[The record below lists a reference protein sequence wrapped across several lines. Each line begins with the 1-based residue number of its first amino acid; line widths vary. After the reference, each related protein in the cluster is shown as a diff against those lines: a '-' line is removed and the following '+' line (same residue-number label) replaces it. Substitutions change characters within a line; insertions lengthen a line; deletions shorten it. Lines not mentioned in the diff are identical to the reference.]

1 MEWKLLTRTCGAT
14 RWCGTIWKGK
24 KALNLILANTSS
36 REVLAGTSDVKRQE
50 PGCILKEKN
59 WQPPRTWLEE
69 SISCLSDK
77 KLGWVWHRR
86 SKADLVLAAKWPRS
100 LLASF
105 WWGHVVWTRSK
116 DVFAHSQHGDVQCGA
131 LHGAGTVWPST
142 WCELCLLSALEG
154 TIGCINDEYEEAPSR
169 SLANLQLSAGHISEQ
184 VLDGEAYILVGGW
197 WCLYC
202 ILVQASFDTGFLG
215 QCLLSQELLRP
226 TDIFKLNKHAQWM
239 LSSRIQET
247 SSNSEAKRW
256 ACFYIWPARGC
267 VVSVKKNRR
276 CLW

>member
-36 REVLAGTSDVKRQE
+36 REVLAGTSDVERQE

-105 WWGHVVWTRSK
+105 WWGHLVWTRSK
-116 DVFAHSQHGDVQCGA
+116 DVFAPEALQDYTVSMPTCSVVLSMVLVLSGQPLDVSSA
-131 LHGAGTVWPST
+131 YFLHWR
-142 WCELCLLSALEG
+142 E
-154 TIGCINDEYEEAPSR
+154 
-169 SLANLQLSAGHISEQ
+169 QLD
-184 VLDGEAYILVGGW
+184 V
-197 WCLYC
+197 
-202 ILVQASFDTGFLG
+202 
-215 QCLLSQELLRP
+215 
-226 TDIFKLNKHAQWM
+226 
-239 LSSRIQET
+239 
-247 SSNSEAKRW
+247 
-256 ACFYIWPARGC
+256 
-267 VVSVKKNRR
+267 
-276 CLW
+276 